1 MNWCRR
7 ITAIVAIFSVFGCA
21 IHPPG
26 EFEERERVE
35 AAGSTFSSRG
45 EQFPLTLKPS
55 PEDCLQYAFFHNP
68 GLQARY
74 WEWRMAIERIPQD
87 ASPPNPVLSFDYMF
101 SAGNMKAWD
110 RTTLGASNDP
120 MTNLE
125 VPGKLRARAGKALE
139 EAKAAGF
146 RFEGAKFEL
155 QGRVLAAYY
164 DLALLGESIRIA
176 EENTALMQLV
186 TAQAEVRVRAGI
198 SEQQDLLKAQTELD
212 LARNALRNLESQK
225 QPMAAKLNALLGR
238 DIQAPLML
246 PDSLPGPRTLSVS
259 DDELIR
265 MAAERSPE
273 LKALASEAAG
283 QEQALSL
290 AKQAYIPDFGINI
303 GFTGSVSQVLGGMIT
318 MPVRLEAI
326 RAGIVEARAGMRKV
340 QALRAQYTHDLAA
353 SFLLNL
359 AVLRNN
365 ERQITLFEKTIIP
378 RAGQT
383 VELAQTAYAANRVDF
398 GELLEAERTLIEARF
413 TVAELRMERE
423 KALAAVETWS
433 AVDVE
438 VMGRRGATAPR
449 RRM

>member
-1 MNWCRR
+1 MNWCKR
-7 ITAIVAIFSVFGCA
+7 IAAIVAVSSLFGCA

-26 EFEERERVE
+26 EFEERKRVE
-35 AAGSTFSSRG
+35 AARSTFSSRG
-45 EQFPLTLKPS
+45 EQFPLPLKPS
-55 PEDCLQYAFFHNP
+55 PEDCLRYAFFHNS

-74 WEWRMAIERIPQD
+74 WEWRMAIEQIPQD
-87 ASPPNPVLSFDYMF
+87 ASPPNPILSFDYMF

-110 RTTLGASNDP
+110 RTALGLSNDP

-125 VPGKLRARAGKALE
+125 VPGKLSARARKALE

-155 QGRVLAAYY
+155 QGRVLAAFY
-164 DLALLGESIRIA
+164 DFALLGESIRIA
-176 EENTALMQLV
+176 EENTVLMQLV
-186 TAQAEVRVRAGI
+186 AGQAEVRVKAGI

-212 LARNALRNLESQK
+212 LARNALRNLQAQE
-225 QPMAAKLNALLGR
+225 QPMTAKLNALLGR
-238 DIQAPLML
+238 EVEAPLML
-246 PDSLPGPRTLSVS
+246 PDSLPGPRTLPLS

-273 LKALASEAAG
+273 LKALASDAAS

-290 AKQAYIPDFGINI
+290 AKQAYIPDFGVNF
-303 GFTGSVSQVLGGMIT
+303 GFSGSVSQVLGGMIT
-318 MPVRLEAI
+318 IPIRLEAMRGGI
-326 RAGIVEARAGMRKV
+326 EQARAGIRKV
-340 QALRAQYTHDLAA
+340 QALQTQYTHDLGA

-365 ERQITLFEKTIIP
+365 ERQITLFEETIIP
-378 RAGQT
+378 RAEQT
-383 VELAQTAYAANRVDF
+383 VQLAQTAYAANRVDF

-438 VMGRRGATAPR
+438 VMGRRAAPSG